1 MTYHHYNRLEAHWAE
16 NPNSKKLTATQTL
29 VALVIAQHI
38 NSGTNHY
45 HLSAKTLSK
54 YTNRST
60 SSIDT
65 ATAALEAL
73 GFFSVSRAG
82 MRSPK
87 DFRLLIECPKT
98 CTASA
103 TDHYT
108 ETELQEHPERWHKAL
123 EPQSPK
129 LRNEELDKTEYPNP
143 RSEYRNP
150 EGTEYTNPEGTE
162 YPNPRG
168 TNKELIKKNKEYIHI
183 GDFEILVISNAL
195 KELALSNEYTKDH
208 ELLQSALEGNRVEVL
223 ERAKEITRTATNP
236 EAYLTQIIKTS
247 PKSLLKRTSEQV
259 HKAKNPRNLKPQ
271 YEAYREHTPELMSWE
286 TLGSSQINFL
296 ERTVKD
302 TLSIDSAK
310 AATEATTKDINLD
323 TAKSLTQAL
332 ELIAK
337 PEQDLDL
344 AVATLARTR
353 ALIQKLT

>member
-16 NPNSKKLTATQTL
+16 NPNSKKLTAVQTL
-29 VALVIAQHI
+29 IALVIAQHI
-38 NSGTNHY
+38 NSGSNHY

-54 YTNRST
+54 YTNRSK
-60 SSIDT
+60 SSVDR
-65 ATAALEAL
+65 ATTALEAL

-108 ETELQEHPERWHKAL
+108 ETELAEHPQRWNKAQ
-123 EPQSPK
+123 EPKSPE
-129 LRNEELDKTEYPNP
+129 LRNEGLDKNQLRQSDTEY
-143 RSEYRNP
+143 RQTA
-150 EGTEYTNPEGTE
+150 GTEYGQSAGTE
-162 YPNPRG
+162 YGQSAG
-168 TNKELIKKNKEYIHI
+168 TNKELIKKNKEYINI

-223 ERAKEITRTATNP
+223 ERAKEITGTATNP
-236 EAYLTQIIKTS
+236 EPYLTQIVKTS

-259 HKAKNPRNLKPQ
+259 HKAKYPRNLRPQ
-271 YEAYREHTPELMSWE
+271 YEAYREHTPELVSWND
-286 TLGSSQINFL
+286 LGTSQVSFL
-296 ERTVKD
+296 ERATGD
-302 TLSIDSAK
+302 TLSITSATAASEASNKQVNLDSAK
-310 AATEATTKDINLD
+310 
-323 TAKSLTQAL
+323 SLSEAL

-344 AVATLARTR
+344 AVAALARSR
-353 ALIQKLT
+353 EFLKRHS

>member
-38 NSGTNHY
+38 NGGSNHY

-54 YTNRST
+54 YTGRST

-73 GFFSVSRAG
+73 GFFAVSRVG
-82 MRSPK
+82 KRSPK
-87 DFRLLIECPKT
+87 DFRLLIECPQT

-108 ETELQEHPERWHKAL
+108 ETELQEHPERWNKAL
-123 EPQSPK
+123 PK
-129 LRNEELDKTEYPNP
+129 QDSYKTEYL
-143 RSEYRNP
+143 NP
-150 EGTEYTNPEGTE
+150 EGTESPNPQSEYPNPEGTE

-168 TNKELIKKNKEYIHI
+168 TNKELIKKNKENINKK
-183 GDFEILVISNAL
+183 DFEILVISNAL
-195 KELALSNEYTKDH
+195 KELALDSEYTKDH

-223 ERAKEITRTATNP
+223 ERAKEITGTAINP
-236 EAYLTQIIKTS
+236 EPYLTQIVKTS
-247 PKSLLKRTSEQV
+247 PKSLLKRTSEQA
-259 HKAKNPRNLKPQ
+259 HKAKYPRDLRPQ
-271 YEAYREHTPELMSWE
+271 YEAYREHTPELISWND
-286 TLGSSQINFL
+286 LGTSQVSFL
-296 ERTVKD
+296 ERATGD
-302 TLSIDSAK
+302 TLSITSATAASEASNKRINLDSAK
-310 AATEATTKDINLD
+310 
-323 TAKSLTQAL
+323 SLSEAL

-344 AVATLARTR
+344 AVAALARSR
-353 ALIQKLT
+353 EFLKRNS